1 MTPNRFDVIN
11 DLGKLLVTIPEEY
24 TSEHR
29 AYLAQ
34 LFANSE
40 TLYNESLKLR
50 TAYLDGNLEDVAKA
64 MYQFCGYLN
73 TLQHNVFAAKR
84 KERELQ
90 DAAKKKPARKA
101 KKK

>member
-11 DLGKLLVTIPEEY
+11 DLGKVLVTIPEEY
-24 TSEHR
+24 TPEHR

-34 LFANSE
+34 LFATSE
-40 TLYNESLKLR
+40 TLYNESMKLR

-73 TLQHNVFAAKR
+73 TLQHNVFSAKR

-90 DAAKKKPARKA
+90 DEAKNKPVKRKKKK
-101 KKK
+101 